1 VLGVAL
7 GLAPTLV
14 FVAGCAAPEP
24 PVPATFS
31 SINQR
36 LFQVGCNFTSCHDA
50 SAGHDQGSLD
60 LATDPYRALLGAD
73 GLGAP
78 AQNIKGS
85 ATGLL
90 RVKPG
95 DPDHSLLWIKLNLAL
110 PAKVADSMYGE
121 AMPETAPGSVHQ
133 NVLDAV
139 YQWIAAGAQNN

>member
-1 VLGVAL
+1 VLALAL
-7 GLAPTLV
+7 GLAPV
-14 FVAGCAAPEP
+14 VVAAGCGAPEP
-24 PVPATFS
+24 PIPATFS

-78 AQNIKGS
+78 AQNIKGT
-85 ATGLL
+85 ATGML

-95 DPDHSLLWIKLNLAL
+95 DPEHSL
-110 PAKVADSMYGE
+110 
-121 AMPETAPGSVHQ
+121 PETAPGSVHQ
-133 NVLDAV
+133 NALNAV
-139 YQWIAAGAQNN
+139 YQWIAAGAPND